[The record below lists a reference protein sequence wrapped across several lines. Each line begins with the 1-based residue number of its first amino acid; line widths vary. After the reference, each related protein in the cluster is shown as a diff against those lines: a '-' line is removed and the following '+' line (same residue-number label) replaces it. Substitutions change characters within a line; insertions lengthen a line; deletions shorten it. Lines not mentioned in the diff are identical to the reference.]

1 MIATWFPRIFIEV
14 YYNYKVLCRYCMEEE
29 SFSKLTLL
37 WVYVD
42 PHFHYSQLATWW
54 VVARV
59 LKFFVVFL
67 PYGTRKEQVNRVF
80 WPLSIILSLYMY
92 IYIYIYIIKH
102 RLKYFHVLERFC
114 DYSYT
119 YFSFLNCKI
128 NYIINFFHKGDK
140 DLTTNNIITLF
151 LRLQRIFSGLV
162 DGFALGLFLA
172 DWHFIALE

>member
-1 MIATWFPRIFIEV
+1 MISCGKSFEV
-14 YYNYKVLCRYCMEEE
+14 FCGISPLWDEKRTGQP
-29 SFSKLTLL
+29 SFLTSLNHI
-37 WVYVD
+37 VIIYV
-42 PHFHYSQLATWW
+42 
-54 VVARV
+54 
-59 LKFFVVFL
+59 
-67 PYGTRKEQVNRVF
+67 
-80 WPLSIILSLYMY
+80 Y

-172 DWHFIALE
+172 D

>member
-1 MIATWFPRIFIEV
+1 
-14 YYNYKVLCRYCMEEE
+14 MEEE
-29 SFSKLTLL
+29 SSSKLMLI

-42 PHFHYSQLATWW
+42 PHFHYSQFATRWI
-54 VVARV
+54 VARV

-80 WPLSIILSLYMY
+80 WPLSI
-92 IYIYIYIIKH
+92 
-102 RLKYFHVLERFC
+102 FDVLERFC

-128 NYIINFFHKGDK
+128 NYTVNFFLKGEK
-140 DLTTNNIITLF
+140 DLTTNNIIALF

-162 DGFALGLFLA
+162 DGLALGLFLA
-172 DWHFIALE
+172 HWHFIALEYIRKRIACFK